1 MAIDEETAL
10 RLAGQAVD
18 RAGGSRYVYNNPR
31 HPFAHNAVR
40 TFEIEGYQVVVR
52 FGEISSPAIVEVE
65 GWVFEVR
72 EEGLVTLF
80 GPSFR

>member
-18 RAGGSRYVYNNPR
+18 RAGGSRCVYNNPR
-31 HPFAHNAVR
+31 HPFARNAVR

>member
-1 MAIDEETAL
+1 MTIDEITAL

-18 RAGGSRYVYNNPR
+18 QVGGNRYVYQNPR
-31 HPFAHNAVR
+31 HPVARNAVR
-40 TFEIEGYQVVVR
+40 VFEFEGYRVIVR

-72 EEGLVTLF
+72 EESLVTLF

>member
-1 MAIDEETAL
+1 MTIDEETAL

-18 RAGGSRYVYNNPR
+18 QVGGARYVYHNPR
-31 HPFAHNAVR
+31 HTFARNAVR
-40 TFEIEGYQVVVR
+40 TFEIEGYRVIVR

-72 EEGLVTLF
+72 EEGLMTLF
-80 GPSFR
+80 GPPG